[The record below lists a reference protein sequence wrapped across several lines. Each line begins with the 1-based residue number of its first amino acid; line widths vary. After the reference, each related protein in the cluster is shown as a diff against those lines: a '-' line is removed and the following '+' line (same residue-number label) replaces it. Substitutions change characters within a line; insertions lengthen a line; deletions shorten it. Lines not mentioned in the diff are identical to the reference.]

1 MVWGERPGHRHL
13 SEGKGCRYYLA
24 ITYLKSNFIQPNT
37 RPMLLRELMENLGT
51 AAFAISG
58 ALAALNKRLDVF
70 GVLILTFATAVGG
83 GTLRDILIGHT
94 PVAWMKDQQAISVV
108 FGSYLVTLFF
118 RKYLQFFPRTLAIFD
133 AIGLGF
139 ATVVGLQRGLEAGLS
154 PTISV
159 ALGMV
164 TGCFGGV
171 LRDVLLNEIPLV
183 FRKDIYASASLL
195 GGALYFGFIQWEV
208 FAPLAA
214 SISVA
219 TVVGIRLAA
228 MHWKWDLP
236 NLNAKN

>member
-1 MVWGERPGHRHL
+1 MFLHQV
-13 SEGKGCRYYLA
+13 
-24 ITYLKSNFIQPNT
+24 
-37 RPMLLRELMENLGT
+37 MENLGT

-70 GVLILTFATAVGG
+70 GVLVLTFATAVGG
-83 GTLRDILIGHT
+83 GTIRDIMIGNT
-94 PVAWMKDQQAISVV
+94 PVAWMKDQQAITVV
-108 FGSYLVTLFF
+108 FAAYLTTLFF

-154 PTISV
+154 PSVCV

-195 GGALYFGFIQWEV
+195 GGTLYFM
-208 FAPLAA
+208 FASWDVVAPVAA
-214 SISVA
+214 TLSVLV
-219 TVVGIRLAA
+219 VVGVRLAA
-228 MHWKWDLP
+228 MQWKWDLP
-236 NLNAKN
+236 SLRGRS